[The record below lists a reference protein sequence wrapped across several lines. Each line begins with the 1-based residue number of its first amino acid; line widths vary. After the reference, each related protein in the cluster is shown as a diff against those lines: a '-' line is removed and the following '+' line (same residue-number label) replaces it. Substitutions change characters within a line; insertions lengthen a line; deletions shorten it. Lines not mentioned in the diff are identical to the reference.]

1 MNAVL
6 IIDDDWAI
14 RESLTD
20 ILHTVQPRLRV
31 LCAPNGQK
39 GIELACAEHPDL
51 ILLDGQ
57 MPDMNGA
64 QVAGLLRQTPATSKI
79 PLVAMTGYDAC
90 SEAASDLYR
99 LCDVWLSKPFSLD
112 CLLGLV
118 RHLFDPADSVRQN
131 HLNSH
136 KFKRFTSRSFVT
148 RPAAAVT
155 IA

>member
-6 IIDDDWAI
+6 IIDDDWAT

-20 ILHTVQPRLRV
+20 VLYTIQPRLRV
-31 LCAPNGQK
+31 LCAANGQK

-90 SEAASDLYR
+90 SEAASDLYH

-112 CLLGLV
+112 CLLGLI
-118 RHLFDPADSVRQN
+118 RHLFEPADSNRHTQPN
-131 HLNSH
+131 GH
-136 KFKRFTSRSFVT
+136 KVKRFTSRSFVT
-148 RPAAAVT
+148 RPAAAMT
-155 IA
+155 IS